1 MEFTKGFNVA
11 EHLPEDTV
19 MVGKAMPLTTNAFE
33 VNNRITEFLKG
44 REYLKQELV
53 AKLTKD

>member
-11 EHLPEDTV
+11 EQLPEDTV
-19 MVGKAMPLTTNAFE
+19 MVGKAMPLTTDAFE
-33 VNNRITEFLKG
+33 VNNKITEFLKG

-53 AKLTKD
+53 KQLKD

>member
-11 EHLPEDTV
+11 EQLPEDTV
-19 MVGKAMPLTTNAFE
+19 MVGKAMPLTTDAFE